1 MSDLITK
8 AQAKSADTAGN
19 IRARVNASRSRVA
32 DLRKKVDKLR
42 AKEKSTHLSQWDE
55 KNLERWSSDLA
66 IAEAQLASDENSLG
80 LSEVDEL
87 HMKAT
92 VAETRARQRA
102 DVAIVTKQEDDDEA
116 IKDEMFEGD
125 VYAMASDYENN
136 SLGLVRAAI
145 MQAKMRLEAEVATLE
160 KKLKLLGET
169 PSNLDLLNADE
180 VNALRET
187 ISRKLVSGFAEAE

>member
-1 MSDLITK
+1 M
-8 AQAKSADTAGN
+8 
-19 IRARVNASRSRVA
+19 
-32 DLRKKVDKLR
+32 
-42 AKEKSTHLSQWDE
+42 
-55 KNLERWSSDLA
+55 
-66 IAEAQLASDENSLG
+66 AEA
-80 LSEVDEL
+80 
-87 HMKAT
+87 
-92 VAETRARQRA
+92 RARQRA

-125 VYAMASDYENN
+125 VYAMAADYENN

-145 MQAKMRLEAEVATLE
+145 MQAKVRLESEVATLE

-187 ISRKLVSGFAEAE
+187 ISRKLVNGFAEAE